1 VLQRLLTLTQLP
13 ALQRRSARL
22 PLSGAPPAACIATV
36 PATHPFEPARFVLVA
51 AAALAFGAIAGWL
64 GHRSLEHGHSP
75 VRPDAFQQIRAK
87 TIESQLA
94 QVEGDYVVLLG
105 DSHAERLFTPH
116 LCGLPV
122 VNAGISGA
130 TADDVVALTR
140 RLAPQRKARALL
152 LSVGTNDIWI
162 RRQHDAAAAER
173 NFRAR
178 IAELRTILRGWTDRL
193 ALIAIPPVAAREE
206 ADFPRSAA
214 GRYSET
220 LRRSCAD
227 GSCSYVAPFAAAT
240 RDERASFAADG
251 VHLRDYAGFV
261 RAQEGW
267 LCAGLGLGP
276 TGAALQGSARP

>member
-1 VLQRLLTLTQLP
+1 MLQRLLTLPWPT
-13 ALQRRSARL
+13 ARRWRTAR
-22 PLSGAPPAACIATV
+22 PSGAPPAACIGAV
-36 PATHPFEPARFVLVA
+36 PASPADPARLVLIA
-51 AAALAFGAIAGWL
+51 AAALAFGAVAGWI
-64 GHRSLEHGHSP
+64 GHQSLQRGGNP
-75 VRPDAFQQIRAK
+75 LKPDAFQQIRTK

-105 DSHAERLFTPH
+105 DSHAERLFAPH

-140 RLAPQRKARALL
+140 RLAPRRKARALL

-178 IAELRTILRGWTDRL
+178 IAELRTILRGWAERL

-206 ADFPRSAA
+206 ADFPRAA
-214 GRYSET
+214 ASRYSET

-227 GSCSYVAPFAAAT
+227 GSCSYVAPFAAAAG
-240 RDERASFAADG
+240 DKKASFTADG

-261 RAQEGW
+261 RAEERS
-267 LCAGLGLGP
+267 LCAGLGLGRP
-276 TGAALQGSARP
+276 DAARQERARP